1 MKNIVISFALLM
13 AHFGQSQI
21 QGTVKDLKG
30 KPLPYVNIF
39 IENTY
44 KGTTSNEDGQY
55 ELNISKPS
63 NYVIVFQFLGYK
75 TLTKELKI
83 ESLPHRLDV
92 VMEEE
97 IIDLKEVV
105 IDSQEN
111 PANRIIRA
119 AIAKRKFY
127 LEKLDAFT
135 ADFYSKGVI
144 RIVDAP
150 EKFMGQELGDFD
162 GALDSTRTGILYLSL
177 VHLVDQML
185 MIHLLHHLKPLLE
198 CVQAVINNQ
207 LFLLPTTDKPHSTLM

>member
-1 MKNIVISFALLM
+1 MSLFFSFWV
-13 AHFGQSQI
+13 Q
-21 QGTVKDLKG
+21 D
-30 KPLPYVNIF
+30 PY
-39 IENTY
+39 
-44 KGTTSNEDGQY
+44 
-55 ELNISKPS
+55 
-63 NYVIVFQFLGYK
+63 
-75 TLTKELKI
+75 KELKI

-150 EKFMGQELGDFD
+150 EKFMGQELEISMV
-162 GALDSTRTGILYLSL
+162 L
-177 VHLVDQML
+177 
-185 MIHLLHHLKPLLE
+185 
-198 CVQAVINNQ
+198 
-207 LFLLPTTDKPHSTLM
+207 